1 MFDKLLD
8 LILKLYSWTW
18 EAAWRTWLA
27 HGVEAAFLMLP
38 AVLLWAFGLVDVRSW
53 SACAIMGFFVL
64 REVEG
69 VLMNLLGRSKVDWLD
84 HTMDAVTPVAVA
96 FTLAVL

>member
-1 MFDKLLD
+1 
-8 LILKLYSWTW
+8 
-18 EAAWRTWLA
+18 
-27 HGVEAAFLMLP
+27 
-38 AVLLWAFGLVDVRSW
+38 
-53 SACAIMGFFVL
+53 MGFFVL